1 MKRFLV
7 LLFIIILSLPSYS
20 EEAVFYEQI
29 YLSEKEAIN
38 TVFEDLKVTEK
49 IFEPNEQ
56 QKKIIQKK
64 LRRKIKED
72 SFKIYIGKK
81 ENKVEKYAII
91 TEEIG
96 KHYPITFIVGVKPN
110 LSIDQIAV
118 MVYRE
123 KRGDAIKRKRF
134 LNQFSNKSLND
145 PLEVNTDIVHLT
157 GSTISSW
164 SVASGSKKIL
174 VILEEFLKSEKSI

>member
-1 MKRFLV
+1 MLRITIIFI
-7 LLFIIILSLPSYS
+7 LLFLSLPLYA

-29 YLSEKEAIN
+29 YLSEKEALD
-38 TVFEDLKVTEK
+38 TVFEDLNITEK
-49 IFEPNEQ
+49 IFTPNEQ
-56 QKKIIQKK
+56 QKKSIQKK
-64 LRRKIKED
+64 LRKKINED
-72 SFKIYIGKK
+72 SFKIYIGKRN
-81 ENKVEKYAII
+81 NKIEKYAII

-110 LSIDQIAV
+110 LSIDQISI

-157 GSTISSW
+157 GATISSW

-174 VILEEFLKSEKSI
+174 VILEEFLKNEKNL